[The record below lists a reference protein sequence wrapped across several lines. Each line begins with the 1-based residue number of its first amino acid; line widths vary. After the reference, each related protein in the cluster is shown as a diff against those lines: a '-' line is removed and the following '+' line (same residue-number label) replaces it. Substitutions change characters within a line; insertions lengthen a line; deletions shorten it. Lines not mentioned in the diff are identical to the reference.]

1 MVKKIC
7 STILS
12 VLLLCTVCLPAFT
25 VSAADVVVDVPN
37 VEVTVYEINVSI
49 TVARR
54 DALTLKVYQLA
65 EDPITGDMNPTGDPI
80 YVGVSAPAPTPVEVA
95 GDTVIQTYYTHT
107 FPTFNLDRAT
117 PTGDYRAVVANTYET
132 DFPFINKIDKIN
144 FYNQLTA
151 TADTAMEAKLQA
163 GKELGYLPYVSATYL
178 GLAPSI
184 KGKVN
189 TGLADYPFPALTL
202 DPLAT
207 DGELIAFED
216 ELRAEYDR
224 LMQAAGL
231 AIAADG
237 PAFDA
242 AVDAA
247 TALSLDR
254 TKYDDAVLALT
265 PASVRDRF
273 VTVIPE
279 TFANLDVQKA
289 FDLACLL
296 AIIDTADYGS
306 VTTALDYYD
315 AKANNVITLDTTYSA
330 TFAEASKN
338 TLSNN
343 LKLVAN
349 EIATKTDLETKYYNL
364 SYQIA
369 YALSQGAGTEDD
381 DEGGSTLTGGSLGG
395 GTTRPTKPEK
405 PETTKAAFSDVAS
418 GHWAEPAVT
427 YLAGK
432 GVVSGKGDG
441 KFYPEDGV
449 TREEFTKM
457 IVEAFRLHNQDA
469 KADFADVAAERWSNS
484 YIASALEAQLING
497 VSATEFAPGAR
508 ITRQDMAVIIY
519 RTAELLG
526 VNLSGNASFAD
537 NGAIASYAK
546 EAVAK
551 LAGAGIVNG
560 VENNRFAPKDLVTR
574 AQAAKIIYE
583 LAMKNGGIM

>member
-25 VSAADVVVDVPN
+25 AYAADVVVDVPN
-37 VEVTVYEINVSI
+37 VEVTVYAIDVSI

-54 DALTLKVYQLA
+54 DALTLKVYKL
-65 EDPITGDMNPTGDPI
+65 DPVTSLPTGNPVYI
-80 YVGVSAPAPTPVEVA
+80 GVSAPAPTPVEVTTQTGGGA
-95 GDTVIQTYYTHT
+95 NLIRTYYTHT
-107 FPTFNLDRAT
+107 FPTFNFDVAT
-117 PTGDYRAVVANTYET
+117 LTGNYRAVVANTYHT
-132 DFPFINKIDKIN
+132 DFPFINKRDKIV
-144 FYNQLTA
+144 FYNELAA
-151 TADTAMEAKLQA
+151 TASEAMEAKLQA
-163 GKELGYLPYVSATYL
+163 GKDAGYLPYVSATYF

-189 TGLADYPFPALTL
+189 AGLADYPFPTLALS
-202 DPLAT
+202 PELAT
-207 DGELIAFED
+207 DQELIDFEA
-216 ELRAEYDR
+216 ELEAEYNR
-224 LMQAAGL
+224 LMQAASL
-231 AIAADG
+231 ASATNGTD
-237 PAFDA
+237 FDA

-254 TKYDDAVLALT
+254 SYYDNAVLALA
-265 PASVRDRF
+265 PANVRDRY

-279 TFANLDVQKA
+279 TFATLDVQKA

-330 TFAEASKN
+330 TFTEASKN
-338 TLSNN
+338 TLSTN
-343 LKLVAN
+343 LKAVAS
-349 EIATKTDLETKYYNL
+349 EITTKADLETKYYNL

-369 YALSQGAGTEDD
+369 YALAQGGDNTNDGD
-381 DEGGSTLTGGSLGG
+381 GGGRVTGGSLGG
-395 GTTRPTKPEK
+395 GTTRPTKT
-405 PETTKAAFSDVAS
+405 ETTKVSFTDMAS
-418 GHWAEPAVT
+418 GHWAEPAVS

-441 KFYPEDGV
+441 KFDPESGV

-457 IVEAFRLHNQDA
+457 IVEAFRLHNKDA

-497 VSATEFAPGAR
+497 VSASEFAPGAR
-508 ITRQDMAVIIY
+508 ISRQDMAVIIY
-519 RTAELLG
+519 RTAKLLG